1 MYYSPSFPKY
11 RMRRLRKFK
20 MIQETRLKKD
30 DFVYPLFVDENIKNK
45 KEIPS
50 MPGQYRYPL
59 SEIVKE
65 VSSLREIGIR
75 SIILFGIPSKK
86 DDIGSESYNKN
97 GVIQE
102 AIKKIK
108 KDITDIII
116 IGDVCL
122 CEYTSH
128 GHCGILD
135 KKNYVDNDKTLE
147 IIGKIVESYAE
158 SGIDIVAPSG
168 MMDGTVGF
176 VRRKLDDEGYTD
188 VAIMAYSAKYNSGF
202 YGPFRDAANSS
213 PGFGDRSTYQMDLRN
228 SDEAMREIYMDIN
241 EGADIIMVKPALSYL
256 DIIYRA
262 KNEFN
267 FPLAAYNVSGEYAM
281 AKLSSSVLDQ
291 DRIIEEILLSIKRA
305 GADIIISYHA
315 KEFIQKFL

>member
-1 MYYSPSFPKY
+1 
-11 RMRRLRKFK
+11 MRRLRKFK

>member
-11 RMRRLRKFK
+11 RLRRLRKFK

-65 VSSLREIGIR
+65 VASLREIGIR

>member
-65 VSSLREIGIR
+65 VASLREIGIR

>member
-1 MYYSPSFPKY
+1 
-11 RMRRLRKFK
+11 

-86 DDIGSESYNKN
+86 DDIGSESYNKK